1 MIRGY
6 CKIYV
11 QYDIVYLQT
20 AIQYLYEYLYVPILP
35 TSFTI
40 PSPCLQ
46 AFTQL
51 YYLAVKLCVEAA
63 CYCHRPNP
71 PPLTYLRITKIHAFF
86 HLRSW
91 LFRDFR
97 GFCEILLSFWLLAIS
112 AIARKQRECPSLET
126 QLSNT
131 QYLGQYGTVKV
142 QFVLL
147 RRKWRATRLG
157 DYKTRP
163 CPNSAVSMEASTTI
177 R

>member
-1 MIRGY
+1 MTEFT
-6 CKIYV
+6 C
-11 QYDIVYLQT
+11 L
-20 AIQYLYEYLYVPILP
+20 YLYEYLYVPILP

-112 AIARKQRECPSLET
+112 AIARKDVQVPTSGFQVLKTGDSLCYTKFAFVVPCRNKTCKNSGLAIRLREIMRKFMLTGKSSVCPLCT
-126 QLSNT
+126 AKQ
-131 QYLGQYGTVKV
+131 
-142 QFVLL
+142 
-147 RRKWRATRLG
+147 
-157 DYKTRP
+157 
-163 CPNSAVSMEASTTI
+163 VSG